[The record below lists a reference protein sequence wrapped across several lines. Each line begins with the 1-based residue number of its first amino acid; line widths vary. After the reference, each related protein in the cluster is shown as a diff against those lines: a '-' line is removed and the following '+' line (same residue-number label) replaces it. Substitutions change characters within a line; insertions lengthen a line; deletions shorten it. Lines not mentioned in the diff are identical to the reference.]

1 LLLLQAALPHMK
13 EGSSII
19 NTSSVTA
26 YKGSPSLIDYSS
38 TKGAQVRRAKLL
50 HQKAVAFYLDKG
62 GRQLGAGDATDID
75 GVSKLAHMAVG
86 SACHAATVQRLRQR
100 CMQPAT

>member
-1 LLLLQAALPHMK
+1 MVRHRQSCINASEQTLQGLPLHCALHIHNLMLLLPLLLLLLLLQAALPHMK

-38 TKGAQVRRAKLL
+38 TKGAQVR
-50 HQKAVAFYLDKG
+50 
-62 GRQLGAGDATDID
+62 
-75 GVSKLAHMAVG
+75 
-86 SACHAATVQRLRQR
+86 
-100 CMQPAT
+100 